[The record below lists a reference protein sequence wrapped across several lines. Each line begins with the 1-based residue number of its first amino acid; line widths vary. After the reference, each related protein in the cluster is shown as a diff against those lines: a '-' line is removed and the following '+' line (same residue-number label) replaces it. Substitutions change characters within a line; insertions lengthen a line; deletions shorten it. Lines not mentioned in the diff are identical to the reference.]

1 MLDDNAVQA
10 KVVLQLLGRV
20 AAYPRTDL
28 VAALEDIATER
39 ISAALD
45 SLADAGVVEFEGAG
59 VRATE
64 AVKRLDE
71 LALIAI

>member
-10 KVVLQLLGRV
+10 KVVLQLLGRA
-20 AAYPRTDL
+20 AAYPRADL
-28 VAALEDIATER
+28 SAALGDIATER
-39 ISAALD
+39 IAAALD
-45 SLADAGVVEFEGAG
+45 SLADAGVVELMGGG

>member
-1 MLDDNAVQA
+1 MLQV
-10 KVVLQLLGRV
+10 LGRA
-20 AAYPRTDL
+20 AAYPRADL
-28 VAALEDIATER
+28 VAALEGIATER

-45 SLADAGVVEFEGAG
+45 SLAGAGVVEFAGAG

-64 AVKRLDE
+64 AVRRLDE